1 MESTEIMNYYKEKI
15 KSLISIQ
22 KEARKLRN
30 ATKKNLDVNLKKDLD
45 ALIKSIVK
53 YSSKYRN
60 LITARESRIK
70 KKKEPIC
77 LEKKL
82 DSLY

>member
-1 MESTEIMNYYKEKI
+1 MNYYRNKI
-15 KSLISIQ
+15 KKLIKIQ

-30 ATKKNLDVNLKKDLD
+30 ATKKNQDANLKKNLD
-45 ALIKSIVK
+45 VLIDSIVK

>member
-1 MESTEIMNYYKEKI
+1 MNYYRNKI
-15 KSLISIQ
+15 KKLIKIQ

-30 ATKKNLDVNLKKDLD
+30 ATKKNQDANLKKNLD
-45 ALIKSIVK
+45 ALIDSIVK